1 MKKLSVLMP
10 VYNEVHSL
18 RQITARVFASPVAE
32 LDVEIELVIVD
43 DGSTDGSRALADE
56 LAAADSRVK
65 VVLQGHN
72 RGKSAAIARAI
83 QEATGEFAIIQ
94 DADLEYDP
102 NDYPA
107 LITPLLRG
115 RADAVY
121 GSRFA
126 GPGRRGQRPLHR
138 LANRLLTWLSN
149 QCTNLRL
156 TDMETCY
163 KAVRLDLLRRIR
175 ITSARFS
182 LEPELTAKLAR
193 LRARIHEVPIRYR
206 GRSYLEGKKI
216 TWLDGLAA
224 IWAIFK
230 YRFWAS

>member
-10 VYNEVHSL
+10 VYNEVHTL
-18 RQITARVFASPVAE
+18 RQITARVFASPVAK
-32 LDVEIELVIVD
+32 LDVEIELVVVD

-56 LAAADSRVK
+56 LVASDSRVK
-65 VVLQGHN
+65 VIHQEKN
-72 RGKSAAIARAI
+72 CGKGAAIARAI
-83 QEATGEFAIIQ
+83 REATGEIAVIQ
-94 DADLEYDP
+94 DADLECDP
-102 NDYPA
+102 SDFPA
-107 LITPLLRG
+107 LITPILRG
-115 RADAVY
+115 RADAVF

-126 GPGRRGQRPLHR
+126 GPGRRGQWSIHR
-138 LANRLLTWLSN
+138 LANRFLTWLSN
-149 QCTNLRL
+149 LCTNLRL

-193 LRARIHEVPIRYR
+193 LRARIREVPIRYR
-206 GRSYLEGKKI
+206 GRSYQEGKKI

-224 IWAIFK
+224 IGAIFK
-230 YRFWAS
+230 YRFWGS